1 LQSAGT
7 HSILTH
13 LGGLPALFRQS
24 KKKARS
30 GYFGPFPSLPSRTI
44 PFQEKE
50 PDPKK
55 KDFIQDAGKV
65 NLHKASPHIA
75 ISGSTPNPHTWISI
89 LLAVKQSPPP
99 KKMGSKDTQH
109 NKTWQHNCHKYQ
121 ADKLLRRALSIFYRI
136 GLFLFCQI
144 LGATQLREFDLS
156 FPRMGD

>member
-30 GYFGPFPSLPSRTI
+30 GYFGPFQSLPSRTI

-55 KDFIQDAGKV
+55 KDFIQNAGKV
-65 NLHKASPHIA
+65 NLHKASPHVP
-75 ISGSTPNPHTWISI
+75 ISGQLSIPHTWVST
-89 LLAVKQSPPP
+89 LLAVKQNPPRKWEVKTHNITNPGNITAILYSQLLEIQSPYIWTTVLP
-99 KKMGSKDTQH
+99 
-109 NKTWQHNCHKYQ
+109 
-121 ADKLLRRALSIFYRI
+121 AA
-136 GLFLFCQI
+136 
-144 LGATQLREFDLS
+144 
-156 FPRMGD
+156 